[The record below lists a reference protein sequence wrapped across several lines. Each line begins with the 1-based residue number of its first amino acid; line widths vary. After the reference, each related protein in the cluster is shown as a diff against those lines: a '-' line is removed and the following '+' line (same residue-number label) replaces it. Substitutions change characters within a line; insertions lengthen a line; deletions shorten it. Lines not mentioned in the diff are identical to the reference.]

1 MDVLKEYKEN
11 DDLIKSLIQ
20 ICIDVICGQIPKFH
34 ERIYKRTAHLI
45 KILEDHDLVATT
57 EQDIEIVSVKPKWLY
72 RTENVYY
79 FCKGIE
85 SGANCQLL

>member
-1 MDVLKEYKEN
+1 
-11 DDLIKSLIQ
+11 
-20 ICIDVICGQIPKFH
+20 
-34 ERIYKRTAHLI
+34 
-45 KILEDHDLVATT
+45 VATT